1 MSLVLC
7 PHALMIKE
15 IDEMLPRSSF
25 KKISEC
31 KSKIDALIILPSQV
45 CTSCNDFQTCAECIF
60 SRGFNKCTPECLGT
74 TVIQK
79 SSLDDIPAG
88 IFCLTLFQVLAFCVS
103 LFQVLAFC
111 VSLFRVQAGNP
122 AYCRDFSVSLFKVLA
137 GNPAYCRDFKTRVPH
152 RHSPRTI
159 SL

>member
-31 KSKIDALIILPSQV
+31 KSEIDALIILPPQV

-60 SRGFNKCTPECLGT
+60 SKGFNKCTPECLGT

-88 IFCLTLFQVLAFCVS
+88 IFCLTLFPVLAFCVS
-103 LFQVLAFC
+103 LFKVL
-111 VSLFRVQAGNP
+111 AGNP